1 MLIET
6 TRRYLLTP
14 NAPEGSP
21 ERRTTDAIASAV
33 RAYGVRK
40 LARSVG
46 KSAQLFSFWLAGER
60 LLLPDTWHAVAG
72 ILRLD
77 EATGFP
83 LPPEA
88 PRSLP
93 ATSNPDEP
101 IRF

>member
-21 ERRTTDAIASAV
+21 ERRTTEAIASAV

-40 LARSVG
+40 LARALG
-46 KSAQLFSFWLAGER
+46 KSGQLVSLWIAGER
-60 LLLPDTWHAVAG
+60 FLLPDTWSAAAR

-77 EATGFP
+77 EATGIP
-83 LPPEA
+83 MPPEA
-88 PRSLP
+88 P
-93 ATSNPDEP
+93 
-101 IRF
+101 